1 MRPEQ
6 RERIADMF
14 KELERPY
21 KTLTAWE
28 LNFLDSVRGRF
39 EITLDLSERQVEVLE
54 KIFLEKTL
62 Q

>member
-1 MRPEQ
+1 MKLEH
-6 RERIADMF
+6 RERVADML

-21 KTLTAWE
+21 KVLTAWE
-28 LNFLDSVRGRF
+28 LNFLESVRGRF
-39 EITLDLSERQVEVLE
+39 EITLELSERQVEVLE